1 MIIPMVITR
10 IDKIICNKQIIEIT
24 KNQIII
30 QLPIAIVQ
38 GNNRIIKTTI
48 YQIILII
55 IMDIITIHMIIMGN
69 IMMGWVIIWYNQVR

>member
-1 MIIPMVITR
+1 MIIPMVITGM
-10 IDKIICNKQIIEIT
+10 DKIICNKQIIEIT

-48 YQIILII
+48 YLIILII
-55 IMDIITIHMIIMGN
+55 IMNIITIHMIIMGN
-69 IMMGWVIIWYNQVR
+69 IMMGWVIIWDNQVR